1 MGKIYNAVDEY
12 YKINHQNEFIM
23 CHYLNK
29 NMPLFF
35 VKCGIFFEIQCEN
48 QYNKND
54 IILIQISGDRKK
66 KLICKIEYEYATTQK
81 EWDYEL
87 PRTYWKAL
95 NLIARKD
102 YGNNFSLFIK
112 SSPTFNSLF
121 AIDCRDNF
129 IQKNFNHIEK
139 LNHSLSFETDDDFY
153 RIYWNDVEKYK
164 YCDDK
169 ENKTLKNGEI
179 CIVEFNDWQPFYSF
193 IWRRFIKNKIK
204 L

>member
-1 MGKIYNAVDEY
+1 
-12 YKINHQNEFIM
+12 M

-29 NMPLFF
+29 NKPIFF
-35 VKCGIFFEIQCEN
+35 VKCSIFFEIKCEN

-153 RIYWNDVEKYK
+153 RIYWNDVEKNK

-193 IWRRFIKNKIK
+193 IWRKFIKNKIK